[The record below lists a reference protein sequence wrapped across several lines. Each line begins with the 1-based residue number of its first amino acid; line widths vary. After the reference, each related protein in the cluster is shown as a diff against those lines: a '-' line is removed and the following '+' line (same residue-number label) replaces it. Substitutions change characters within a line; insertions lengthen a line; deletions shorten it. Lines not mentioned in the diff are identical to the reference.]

1 MRTLLPNGSIA
12 PEPFTPCR
20 QFGYCAHCWRA
31 GLSGREIRNGF
42 ATQIGNDNFAWFG
55 TTHEQE
61 QPLELPRSAAC
72 KLHRT
77 WSTMRR
83 CAHARVRARADHR
96 APGNEFDTFTDQ
108 LAAQQPVRSL
118 ISTPRQGDP
127 LWIAIGIA

>member
-42 ATQIGNDNFAWFG
+42 ATQIGNANLAWFG
-55 TTHEQE
+55 TTQSKSSRLNFLDLLRGNYTERGQ
-61 QPLELPRSAAC
+61 RCGAA
-72 KLHRT
+72 LH
-77 WSTMRR
+77 
-83 CAHARVRARADHR
+83 RVRARADHR
-96 APGNEFDTFTDQ
+96 SPGNEFDTFTDQ
-108 LAAQQPVRSL
+108 PAAQQPVRSL

-127 LWIAIGIA
+127 LWMAIGIA